1 MIVLEWSF
9 SIQDPEV
16 MAAFTDVQKN
26 PANAAKYEG
35 NEKVKRVME
44 KLSATLGAAGMGGAK
59 MGGAGPE
66 KPTTPQSPPP
76 NTAAPPPPPSNP
88 ADMDLD

>member
-1 MIVLEWSF
+1 
-9 SIQDPEV
+9 
-16 MAAFTDVQKN
+16 MAAFTDVQTN

-59 MGGAGPE
+59 MGGAGPG
-66 KPTTPQSPPP
+66 KPTTPQSPTP
-76 NTAAPPPPPSNP
+76 NTTAAAPPPPPNP

>member
-1 MIVLEWSF
+1 
-9 SIQDPEV
+9 
-16 MAAFTDVQKN
+16 MAAFVDVQKD

-35 NEKVKRVME
+35 NAKVTKVME

-59 MGGAGPE
+59 MGGAGPG

-76 NTAAPPPPPSNP
+76 TTSTAPPPPPNP
-88 ADMDLD
+88 TEMDLD